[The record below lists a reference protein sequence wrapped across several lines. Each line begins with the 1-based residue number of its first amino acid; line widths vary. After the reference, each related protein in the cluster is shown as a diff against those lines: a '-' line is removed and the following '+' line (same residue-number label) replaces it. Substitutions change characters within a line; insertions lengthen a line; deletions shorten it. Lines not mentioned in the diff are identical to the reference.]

1 MNEDSIKFNIDVAI
15 PRFEAAP
22 LALPPAEIMRPEVRA
37 EDIAAAL
44 PDLDS
49 LDIGAL
55 NSIQS
60 LIPSVNQKEQ
70 ERHMKIQ

>member
-1 MNEDSIKFNIDVAI
+1 MDLPKFE
-15 PRFEAAP
+15 PAP
-22 LALPPAEIMRPEVRA
+22 LALPPPEAREKPEVRA

-55 NSIQS
+55 NNIQS
-60 LIPSVNQKEQ
+60 LIPSVNKVEQ
-70 ERHMKIQ
+70 